1 MGTIVRKTGVIDHFP
16 GTGGNHAQQGKQSQ
30 PHALN
35 ITRAYNGSLL
45 SGVLTAIYPGS
56 FDPIT
61 NGHLDVIGRA
71 SRLADR
77 LIVGVLLNANKNPLF
92 DIEERVEMT
101 REAVRPYPNIE
112 VRHFDGL
119 LVEFAERERA
129 RIIVRGIRAISDYEF
144 ELQMALMNR
153 RLKPDLE
160 TVFLMAS
167 ENHSFV
173 SSRIIKEVA
182 RLGGDVR
189 DMVPPQVEARLR
201 ARFQRSEN

>member
-1 MGTIVRKTGVIDHFP
+1 M
-16 GTGGNHAQQGKQSQ
+16 
-30 PHALN
+30 
-35 ITRAYNGSLL
+35 
-45 SGVLTAIYPGS
+45 LTAIYPGS

-77 LIVGVLLNANKNPLF
+77 LVVGVLLNANKNPLF
-92 DIEERVEMT
+92 PIEERVELT
-101 REAVRPYPNIE
+101 REAVRQYPNIE
-112 VRHFDGL
+112 VTHFDGL
-119 LVEFAERERA
+119 LVEFAEREQA

-167 ENHSFV
+167 EHHSFV

-189 DMVPPQVEARLR
+189 DMVPAHVDARLR
-201 ARFQRSEN
+201 ARFQRSES